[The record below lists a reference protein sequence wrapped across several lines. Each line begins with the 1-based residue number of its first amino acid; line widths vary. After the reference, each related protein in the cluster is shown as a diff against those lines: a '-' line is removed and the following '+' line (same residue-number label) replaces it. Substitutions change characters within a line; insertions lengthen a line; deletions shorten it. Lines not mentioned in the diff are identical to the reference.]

1 MILNSQNVNKT
12 IMDKNRIINRI
23 GWVTQMKS
31 TPPLTKEYIERQYRF
46 FENQVWFLQENGFTT
61 RMILKKGE
69 KANDDSERKVG
80 DLTEEGLKFYLFGI
94 RAWIAKYDKAKDRDK
109 AINDFAFIEKK
120 LAEFKAKEG
129 E

>member
-1 MILNSQNVNKT
+1 MGKNDLHLLNL
-12 IMDKNRIINRI
+12 MDKNRIINRI
-23 GWVTQMKS
+23 GWVTHMKS

-69 KANDDSERKVG
+69 KANDDPEIKVG

-129 E
+129 A

>member
-1 MILNSQNVNKT
+1 
-12 IMDKNRIINRI
+12 MDKNRIINRI

-69 KANDDSERKVG
+69 KANDDSEIKVG

-129 E
+129 A